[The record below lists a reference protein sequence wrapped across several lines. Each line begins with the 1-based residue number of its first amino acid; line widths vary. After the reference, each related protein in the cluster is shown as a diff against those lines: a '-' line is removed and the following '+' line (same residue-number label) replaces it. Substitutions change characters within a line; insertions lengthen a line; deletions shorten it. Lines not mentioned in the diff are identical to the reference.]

1 MKIAKKIKGF
11 TLLEV
16 LLSIAIVGI
25 ALGSIFGLLSGSKR
39 LAFKA
44 SDEMGQVLFL
54 RSVINIAQLEE
65 ESDYPELPEEYKKDI
80 DIDSEELL
88 EPPDQQTQKILLG
101 LEPYTLINAEKHLE
115 IKSIRL
121 KILDSVH

>member
-1 MKIAKKIKGF
+1 MNPLKIKGF

-16 LLSIAIVGI
+16 LLSIAIVGV

-54 RSVINIAQLEE
+54 RAKINIAQLEE
-65 ESDYPELPEEYKKDI
+65 ESDYPELPEEYKKI
-80 DIDSEELL
+80 IQIENEELL
-88 EPPDQQTQKILLG
+88 EPPDRQTQKILLG
-101 LEPYTLINAEKHLE
+101 LEPYTVNSAEKHLE

-121 KILDSVH
+121 KILDSVR

>member
-1 MKIAKKIKGF
+1 MNPLKIKGF

-16 LLSIAIVGI
+16 LLSIAIVSM

-54 RSVINIAQLEE
+54 RATINIAQLEE
-65 ESDYPELPEEYKKDI
+65 ESDYPELPEEYKKEI
-80 DIDSEELL
+80 QIESEELL
-88 EPPDQQTQKILLG
+88 EPPDRQTQKILLG
-101 LEPYTLINAEKHLE
+101 LEPYTLSRAEKHLE